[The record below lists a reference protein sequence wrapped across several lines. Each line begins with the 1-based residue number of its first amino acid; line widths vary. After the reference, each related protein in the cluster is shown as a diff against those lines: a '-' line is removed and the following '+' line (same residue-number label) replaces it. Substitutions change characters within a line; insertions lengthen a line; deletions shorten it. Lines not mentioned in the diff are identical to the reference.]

1 MHPAEYNTRRVR
13 VGLLLGTIPV
23 CFAAFVVRPEPAQA
37 VLPETRLEIEHKQPE
52 LLAPP
57 LPEAGE
63 TTSFR
68 YARAQGDLYLITPT
82 DGSQSYLVPA
92 NFLQVTLSNS
102 QLDNSQKAELLQ
114 SHPALMQGMFTATYP
129 DRTVRFETPFTPQSF
144 QGTDGTQVLL
154 EQDPLAGPYVRVQL
168 TGGTEP
174 ARFSIARATVE
185 QILANKQLTDDQRLQ
200 GLRSFP
206 FRLPEEARVGNFAQL
221 SAADL
226 ARLVKQEPGL
236 GQYQFVQMATP
247 PSIVSRG
254 VAQIPPRPQLPFQ
267 VPAIDSTV
275 ERPQSIPG
283 TYPPSSGKMPR
294 LATGT
299 SLSHVVGAEAVDA
312 HGVSTSAWYWAP
324 YIIALGLFVLGLI
337 SIIALH
343 RRQREM

>member
-13 VGLLLGTIPV
+13 IGLLLGTIPV
-23 CFAAFVVRPEPAQA
+23 CVAAFVVRPEPAQA
-37 VLPETRLEIEHKQPE
+37 VLPETRLEIEHKQTE
-52 LLAPP
+52 VLAPP

-68 YARAQGDLYLITPT
+68 YARAQGDQYLITPT
-82 DGSQSYLVPA
+82 DGSQSYLVPTS
-92 NFLQVTLSNS
+92 FLQVTLNNS

-114 SHPALMQGMFTATYP
+114 AHPALMQGMFTAAYP
-129 DRTVRFETPFTPQSF
+129 DGTVRFETPFTPQSF
-144 QGTDGTQVLL
+144 QGTDGTQVRL

-174 ARFSIARATVE
+174 ARFSIARATAE

-206 FRLPEEARVGNFAQL
+206 FRLPEEARAGNFAQL

-226 ARLVKQEPGL
+226 ARLVKQEPRL

-247 PSIVSRG
+247 PSTASRS
-254 VAQIPPRPQLPFQ
+254 VAQILPRPQLPFQ
-267 VPAIDSTV
+267 VSDSTV
-275 ERPQSIPG
+275 EQPQSIPG

-312 HGVSTSAWYWAP
+312 HGVSTSAWHWAP

-343 RRQREM
+343 RRQRV